1 MAPPNSFG
9 RLVLLYVWTGGAPST
24 EEAEVG
30 WSRMVLGDRGGRREE
45 EEAEMDGMTLPDVL
59 VAAVPALPRLSDAA
73 AAERV
78 AS

>member
-1 MAPPNSFG
+1 M
-9 RLVLLYVWTGGAPST
+9 YVWTGWAPSAK
-24 EEAEVG
+24 EEVEVE
-30 WSRMVLGDRGGRREE
+30 WSWMVLGDRGRRDEGG
-45 EEAEMDGMTLPDVL
+45 EADMGGMTLPDVL